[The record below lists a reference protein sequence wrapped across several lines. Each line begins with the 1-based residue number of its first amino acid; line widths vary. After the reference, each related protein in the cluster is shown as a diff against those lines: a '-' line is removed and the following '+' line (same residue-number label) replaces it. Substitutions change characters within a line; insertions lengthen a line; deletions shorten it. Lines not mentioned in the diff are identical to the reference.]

1 MKFTTVIIA
10 ALAIVSVVQSA
21 AIPDKVDMVEANP
34 PYPAPTK
41 KPCGCMRWC
50 KSGNFVLCCDFTP
63 CS

>member
-1 MKFTTVIIA
+1 MKFTTVVLA
-10 ALAIVSVVQSA
+10 ALAIAGVVQSA
-21 AIPDKVDMVEANP
+21 AIPNNVEAAP

-50 KSGNFVLCCDFTP
+50 KPGPFVLCCDFVP